1 MGYHTT
7 MYKSDSP
14 YVADWFVISLRWLVL
29 LGVTVSMSAGGRL
42 FSWANSLLVLLVLW
56 NLALTWLAGLNQR
69 LPNHRQISLAVDFA
83 IASLFFLAQGALRG
97 PALWIG
103 ILPIISGA
111 LYFELRGGLL
121 TSLGVI
127 LILALNIFLHGL
139 DLLRL
144 GLATVTVLALGIFF
158 GYISQQM
165 IIQLRLMRQKQ
176 IEAREH
182 QQKVETE
189 RMRAIYKLSSTLTAT
204 LSYKRVLDKALEM
217 SSSALHVDNAQNEE
231 KTAVDDRLI
240 SGVLL
245 FEGEQLVV
253 GSARRFTQS
262 DMRLTF
268 PAKTGV
274 LASVVEEGE
283 NIVTS
288 NIKTDPELKG
298 VMGLYGCN
306 SIYCSSLRTGYNVYG
321 VLVFGHP
328 DANYFSKDHCEVLD
342 IIGQQATI
350 AIQNARLYQD
360 LADEK
365 EHMAEAQEEA
375 RKKLA
380 RDLHDGPT
388 QSVAAIAMR
397 VNLARRM
404 LERDS
409 KSTMEELQKIEEL
422 ARRTTKE
429 IRHML
434 FTLRPLVLES
444 QGLLAA
450 LEQMAEKM
458 KETFGQEV
466 VVQVDEKL
474 AEEIEM
480 GKKGII
486 FYLAEEAVNNARKH
500 AQSERIYIRLNP
512 VPRQPEIAWLQIADE
527 GLGFDV
533 EAITKSYDKRGSLGM
548 VNLRERTE
556 LVNGLLHID
565 SAPGKGTRVN
575 VYIPLSED
583 AADKLHHGRAQN

>member
-1 MGYHTT
+1 MN
-7 MYKSDSP
+7 KSDSP
-14 YVADWFVISLRWLVL
+14 FVADWFVISLRWLVL
-29 LGVTVSMSAGGRL
+29 LGVTVSIAISGYL
-42 FSWANSLLVLLVLW
+42 YSWGNVILVLLVAW
-56 NLALTWLAGLNQR
+56 NIVLTWLAGLNRR
-69 LPNHRQISLAVDFA
+69 LPNHRIISVLIDLGV
-83 IASLFFLAQGALRG
+83 SGVFFWFQGGVTG
-97 PALWIG
+97 PAAWIG

-111 LYFELRGGLL
+111 LYFDLRGGLIASFIVAG
-121 TSLGVI
+121 TQAGN
-127 LILALNIFLHGL
+127 AFLNERGFFWLVL
-139 DLLRL
+139 PA
-144 GLATVTVLALGIFF
+144 LATIFSGIFF

-165 IIQLRLMRQKQ
+165 INQLRLMRIKQ
-176 IEAREH
+176 TEERERENRT
-182 QQKVETE
+182 ETE

-204 LSYKRVLDKALEM
+204 LSYKRVLDMALEI
-217 SSSALHVDNAQNEE
+217 STSALHVNDPEQEE
-231 KTAVDDRLI
+231 GAMLQDDRLV

-245 FEGEQLVV
+245 FDGQELVV
-253 GSARRFTQS
+253 GSARRFPQA
-262 DMRLTF
+262 DLRMTF
-268 PAKTGV
+268 PAKNGV
-274 LASVVEEGE
+274 LHRVVEDGE
-283 NIVTS
+283 NVVTGEVT
-288 NIKTDPELKG
+288 NDPELRRLISLNNCQS
-298 VMGLYGCN
+298 V
-306 SIYCSSLRTGYNVYG
+306 YCFSLRTGFNVYG
-321 VLVFGHP
+321 VLLFGNP
-328 DANYFSKDHCEVLD
+328 EPNYFTKDRCEVLD
-342 IIGQQATI
+342 IIGRQATI

-404 LERDS
+404 LERNQGSAAD
-409 KSTMEELQKIEEL
+409 ELVKIEDL

-444 QGLLAA
+444 QGLIAA

-466 VVQVDEKL
+466 LIQIDEKL
-474 AEEIEM
+474 ADDIEM

-500 AQSERIYIRLNP
+500 AQSPRIYVRLQP
-512 VPRQPEIAWLQIADE
+512 VKKEPEIAWLQIADE
-527 GLGFDV
+527 GQGFDV
-533 EAITKSYDKRGSLGM
+533 DAVTKSYDKRGSLGM

-575 VYIPLSED
+575 VYIPLSEE
-583 AADKLHHGRAQN
+583 AADKLHHGRVQG

>member
-1 MGYHTT
+1 MNR
-7 MYKSDSP
+7 SDAP
-14 YVADWFVISLRWLVL
+14 FVADWFVISLRWLVL
-29 LGVTVSMSAGGRL
+29 LGVTISLSAVGML
-42 FSWANSLLVLLVLW
+42 FSWANIMLVLLVLW
-56 NLALTWLAGLNQR
+56 NIALTWLAGLNQR
-69 LPNHRQISLAVDFA
+69 LPNHRQISVIFDLLISA
-83 IASLFFLAQGALRG
+83 IFFWVQGGLLG
-97 PALWIG
+97 PAMWIG
-103 ILPIISGA
+103 ILPLISGA
-111 LYFELRGGLL
+111 LYFDLRGGLFASL
-121 TSLGVI
+121 VVILVQWVDILLNGVNLWRLGVAT
-127 LILALNIFLHGL
+127 LLTLMMGSFL
-139 DLLRL
+139 
-144 GLATVTVLALGIFF
+144 

-165 IIQLRLMRQKQ
+165 ILQLRLIRQKQ
-176 IEAREH
+176 IEVRER

-217 SSSALHVDNAQNEE
+217 SISALHVENAQTEE
-231 KTAVDDRLI
+231 KLSVDDRLV

-253 GSARRFTQS
+253 GSARRFTQA

-268 PAKTGV
+268 PAKAGL
-274 LASVVEEGE
+274 LARVVEEGDSV
-283 NIVTS
+283 VTES
-288 NIKTDPELKG
+288 IATDPELKG
-298 VMGLYGCN
+298 VMGFNPCR
-306 SIYCSSLRTGYNVYG
+306 SIYCFSLRTGFNVYG

-328 DANYFSKDHCEVLD
+328 DLNYFSKDRCEVLD

-365 EHMAEAQEEA
+365 ERMAEAQEEA

-404 LERDS
+404 LERDA
-409 KSTMEELQKIEEL
+409 KSTVDELEKIEEL

-444 QGLLAA
+444 QGLQPA
-450 LEQMAEKM
+450 LQQMAEKM

-466 VVQVDEKL
+466 SVQVDGKL
-474 AEEIEM
+474 ADDIEM

-500 AQSERIYIRLNP
+500 AQSPCIYVRLNP
-512 VPRQPEIAWLQIADE
+512 VAREPEIAWLQIADD

-533 EAITKSYDKRGSLGM
+533 DAVTKSYDKRGSLGM

-575 VYIPLSED
+575 VYIPLSEE
-583 AADKLHHGRAQN
+583 AADKLHHGRVQN

>member
-1 MGYHTT
+1 

-14 YVADWFVISLRWLVL
+14 FVADWFVISFRWLVL
-29 LGVTVSMSAGGRL
+29 LGVTISISLNGQLVSFMNGM
-42 FSWANSLLVLLVLW
+42 LVLLVLW
-56 NLALTWLAGLNQR
+56 NLTLTWLAGLNQR
-69 LPNHRQISLAVDFA
+69 LPNHRMVSVLVDFG
-83 IASLFFLAQGALRG
+83 ITSIFFWLQGGLSG
-97 PALWIG
+97 PAMWIG

-111 LYFELRGGLL
+111 LYFDLRGGLL
-121 TSLGVI
+121 ASLAVVLVQAI
-127 LILALNIFLHGL
+127 AVFVNNLNISWLAVSGL
-139 DLLRL
+139 ITALL
-144 GLATVTVLALGIFF
+144 GAFF

-165 IIQLRLMRQKQ
+165 INQLRLIRRKQ
-176 IEAREH
+176 IEERER
-182 QQKVETE
+182 QQRIETE
-189 RMRAIYKLSSTLTAT
+189 RMRAIYRLSSTLTTT
-204 LSYKRVLDKALEM
+204 LSYKRVLDMALEI
-217 SSSALHVDNAQNEE
+217 STSALHVDNTERDEE
-231 KTAVDDRLI
+231 SVVDDRLV

-245 FEGEQLVV
+245 FDGEELVV
-253 GSARRFTQS
+253 KSARRFPQA
-262 DMRLTF
+262 DMRMTF
-268 PAKTGV
+268 PAKNGLLHKV
-274 LASVVEEGE
+274 IEEGE
-283 NIVTS
+283 NVVADGVS
-288 NIKTDPELKG
+288 NDPELRR
-298 VMGLYGCN
+298 LLALHN
-306 SIYCSSLRTGYNVYG
+306 SQSIYCFSLRTGFNVYG
-321 VLVFGHP
+321 VLIFGHP
-328 DANYFSKDHCEVLD
+328 EPKYFSKDRREVLD
-342 IIGQQATI
+342 IIGQQATS

-365 EHMAEAQEEA
+365 ERMAEAQEEA

-404 LERDS
+404 LERDMG
-409 KSTMEELQKIEEL
+409 STAEELVKIEDL

-444 QGLLAA
+444 QGLIAA

-466 VVQVDEKL
+466 LIQVDQKL
-474 AEEIEM
+474 ADDIEM

-500 AQSERIYIRLNP
+500 AQSPRIYVRLIP
-512 VPRQPEIAWLQIADE
+512 VKREPEIAWLQIADE

-533 EAITKSYDKRGSLGM
+533 DAITKSYDKRGSLGM

-556 LVNGLLHID
+556 LVNGLLQID

-575 VYIPLSED
+575 VYIPLSEE
-583 AADKLHHGRAQN
+583 AADKLHHGRVQD